1 MKNKLILASASPRRV
16 DLLKQIGITP
26 DDICPAD
33 INESPLKKEHPKDLA
48 LRLAIEKGKAIAPQ
62 FKDCFIL
69 SADTTVAC
77 GTRLL
82 DKAEDAEYAE
92 KCLRMLSGRRH
103 HVYGGIALIT
113 PEGKTISRLCDTVVQ
128 FKRLSELEIK
138 QYIASLEWNGKA
150 GGYGIQGLAASY
162 IKFLRG
168 SYSNVVG
175 LSLYDVNA
183 MLTGA
188 GFQRN

>member
-1 MKNKLILASASPRRV
+1 MKSKLILASASPRRV

-33 INESPLKKEHPKDLA
+33 IDETPHPKEHPKDLA
-48 LRLAIEKGKAIAPQ
+48 LRLAIAKGKAIADKNPNA
-62 FKDCFIL
+62 FIV

-77 GTRLL
+77 GSRLL
-82 DKAEDAEYAE
+82 DKAEDADYAE

-103 HVYGGIALIT
+103 HVYGGIAIIT

-138 QYIASLEWNGKA
+138 RYIASCEWNGKA
-150 GGYGIQGLAASY
+150 GGYGIQGLAATY

-175 LSLYDVNA
+175 LSLYDVKA
-183 MLTGA
+183 MLDGV
-188 GFQRN
+188 GYKKS

>member
-33 INESPLKKEHPKDLA
+33 IDESPLKKEHPKDLA
-48 LRLAIEKGKAIAPQ
+48 LRLAIGKGEAVAKQ
-62 FKDCFIL
+62 FSGAYIL

-82 DKAEDAEYAE
+82 DKAEDEAYAR
-92 KCLRMLSGRRH
+92 KCMEMLSGRRH

-113 PEGKTISRLCDTVVQ
+113 PDGKTLSRLVDTVVQ
-128 FKRLSELEIK
+128 FKRLSKEEIES
-138 QYIASLEWNGKA
+138 YIASGEWNGKA
-150 GGYGIQGLAASY
+150 GGYGIQGLAATY

-175 LSLYDVNA
+175 LSLYETAA
-183 MLTGA
+183 MLKGA
-188 GFQRN
+188 GYG

>member
-1 MKNKLILASASPRRV
+1 MN
-16 DLLKQIGITP
+16 QIGITP

-33 INESPLKKEHPKDLA
+33 IDETPLKKEHPKDLA
-48 LRLAIEKGKAIAPQ
+48 LRLAIGKGQAIA
-62 FKDCFIL
+62 KDHKGAFIL
-69 SADTTVAC
+69 SADTTVAI

-82 DKAEDAEYAE
+82 DKAEDEAYAE

-128 FKRLSELEIK
+128 FKRLSDEEIRH
-138 QYIASLEWNGKA
+138 YIGSGEWNGKA
-150 GGYGIQGLAASY
+150 GGYGIQGLAATY

-175 LSLYDVNA
+175 LSLYDTAA
-183 MLTGA
+183 MFKGA
-188 GFQRN
+188 GYKSRMPGPGT